1 MIPREITDL
10 GKGDDDSKS
19 TGQEEDGSELLG
31 QEEDRSNIWNQGMRS
46 ICMTDPYSARKAMRL
61 VIIVCRGI
69 HQPERTIQ
77 FLWNKEIAWLFP
89 YYPISTPQF
98 RGVHRISY

>member
-31 QEEDRSNIWNQGMRS
+31 QEEDRSNI
-46 ICMTDPYSARKAMRL
+46 
-61 VIIVCRGI
+61 
-69 HQPERTIQ
+69 
-77 FLWNKEIAWLFP
+77 
-89 YYPISTPQF
+89 
-98 RGVHRISY
+98 